1 MTGSRPVV
9 AAFDVDGTLTVR
21 DCVVPFLQRVGGRFG
36 IPKALARRPLASAQ
50 AAMRRD
56 RDIVK
61 EIVVGGVMAGRR
73 VADVESEGARFAAI
87 VHDHWLRHDTLS
99 RLRWH
104 QQSGHVVTLV
114 SASLGAYL
122 RPLAGRLGIDG
133 VVCTEA
139 IHDGVTF
146 GHGLD
151 GPNCRA
157 AEKVIRL
164 RRWLVEQDLG
174 DVHLWAYGDSRGDRE
189 LLQIADEPVM
199 VRRVT
204 ITAEPR

>member
-1 MTGSRPVV
+1 MTSSRPVV

-21 DCVVPFLQRVGGRFG
+21 DCVVPFLQRIGGRLG
-36 IPKALARRPLASAQ
+36 IPKALTRHPLASAR
-50 AAMRRD
+50 AAVRRD
-56 RDIVK
+56 RDTIK

-73 VADVESEGARFAAI
+73 VADVEYEGEQFASL
-87 VHDHWLRHDTLS
+87 VHDQWLREDTLS

-104 QQSGHVVTLV
+104 QRSGHAVTLV

-122 RPLAGRLGIDG
+122 RPLARRLGIDG
-133 VVCTEA
+133 VVCTEPS
-139 IHDGVTF
+139 HDGVTY
-146 GHGLD
+146 GGGLD

-157 AEKVIRL
+157 AEKAIRL
-164 RRWLVEQDLG
+164 RAWLVEQDLG

-189 LLQIADEPVM
+189 LLQMADAPVM